1 MLSELRNQ
9 FERLS
14 GEQAQLEKQ
23 IKELTREKAQHTRQ
37 EKIAERARE
46 IVRTVALQ
54 TQQQLEFRISGM
66 VSSAQEAVFD
76 DPYGLV
82 ARFEERR
89 GKTEC
94 DLLFSREGQEFD
106 PLASSGYGAVDV
118 AAFALRVAAW
128 CMGKTSAPI
137 LLLDEPFKHLKGEE
151 QNRRAIEMVHKLSE
165 QLGLQVIM
173 ISDERAPR
181 EDIIAGADRVFDVTI
196 KDGVSQ
202 VEVME

>member
-1 MLSELRNQ
+1 MLTNLRNQ
-9 FERLS
+9 FERLN
-14 GEQAQLEKQ
+14 GNREQLQKQ
-23 IKELTREKAQHTRQ
+23 ISELTKERAYHSRQ
-37 EKIAERARE
+37 EKLAERARN
-46 IVRTVALQ
+46 IVRAVALQ
-54 TQQQLEFRISGM
+54 TQQQLEYRISGM

-128 CMGKTSAPI
+128 CMGKASAPI
-137 LLLDEPFKHLKGEE
+137 LLLDEPFKHLKGEV
-151 QNRRAIEMVHKLSE
+151 QNQRAIEMVHKLSE

-196 KDGVSQ
+196 EDGVSR
-202 VEVME
+202 VEVL